1 MGEKEVIRFTTN
13 LFLQET
19 QKVARNYFWSSTIAD
34 SNFYHVFLLTIR
46 ELQK

>member
-19 QKVARNYFWSSTIAD
+19 QKVARNYFLVLNHSK
-34 SNFYHVFLLTIR
+34 F
-46 ELQK
+46 